1 MHSPNGTSRFDDKGL
16 VGKAHVCSVSFVI
29 IPGFSLMALSA
40 ALEPLRSV
48 NRLTGEKRYT
58 WDLIAS
64 EPGQVAASNG
74 LEVLASYG
82 LENAPPADL
91 TIVVASLNIETFRN
105 RALFA
110 FLRSVKKRKKLLGA
124 ISNGPL
130 ILARAGLLAGRRAT
144 IHWEM
149 QQQLSEEF
157 PDINISDNLFCWDV
171 DVLTSGGGTASMDMM
186 LEFIALRDGFEV
198 AANVSEQFLHGPV
211 RRSTDFQRQ
220 DVRWRHGVTDS
231 RLEKAIELMESRL
244 ENPVKI
250 SRLAEVAE
258 VSERQLERLFHE
270 RFRKPP
276 SEFYL
281 ELRLK
286 AAWARL
292 LSTTESLE
300 KIADATGFSSQ
311 AHFSR
316 SMKSWSGI
324 SPLAI
329 RKESPIRNVGIM
341 QKTGGSI

>member
-1 MHSPNGTSRFDDKGL
+1 M
-16 VGKAHVCSVSFVI
+16 
-29 IPGFSLMALSA
+29 
-40 ALEPLRSV
+40 
-48 NRLTGEKRYT
+48 
-58 WDLIAS
+58 
-64 EPGQVAASNG
+64 AASNG
-74 LEVLASYG
+74 LEVLAPYG
-82 LENAPPADL
+82 LENAPHADF
-91 TIVVASLNIETFRN
+91 TIVVASLDIETFRN
-105 RALFA
+105 RALFG

-130 ILARAGLLAGRRAT
+130 ILARAGLLEGRRAT

-149 QQQLSEEF
+149 QRQLSEEF
-157 PDINISDNLFCWDV
+157 PDIDISDNLYCWDV

-231 RLEKAIELMESRL
+231 RLEKAIELMEAKL

-270 RFRKPP
+270 RFEKPP

-300 KIADATGFSSQ
+300 N
-311 AHFSR
+311 
-316 SMKSWSGI
+316 
-324 SPLAI
+324 PV
-329 RKESPIRNVGIM
+329 RNVGIM
-341 QKTGGSI
+341 QKNGG